1 MQEESL
7 LKYISGKASQQEK
20 EEVAAWIDADPANLK
35 RFILLRKSYDALLWE
50 NTDELK
56 KNVTQTRSLR
66 IILQKAMQIAAIF
79 IIAFGTSYVVF
90 EKLTEEEIKMQ
101 TVYVP
106 AGQRTFVTLSDGTTV
121 WVNGKSTLTFPNRF
135 SSNARDI
142 KLDGE
147 AYFEVKKD
155 PNRQFIVSTAHRTQI
170 KVLGTKFN
178 VKAYKGSEEI
188 ATTLMEGKVSF
199 EYLAHNQQVQ
209 YITMSPG
216 QKLIF
221 NSKSKTAELQTTTGE
236 NELAWKDQRIILH
249 RNSLRESLDILASKY
264 NVKFIVRDY
273 ISYED
278 SFTGVF
284 TNKSIGQ
291 ILNYIKVSS
300 TIKWR
305 YLKNEQNNGEGAVI
319 EIY

>member
-79 IIAFGTSYVVF
+79 IIAFGTNYVVF

-199 EYLAHNQQVQ
+199 EYLAHNQKVQ